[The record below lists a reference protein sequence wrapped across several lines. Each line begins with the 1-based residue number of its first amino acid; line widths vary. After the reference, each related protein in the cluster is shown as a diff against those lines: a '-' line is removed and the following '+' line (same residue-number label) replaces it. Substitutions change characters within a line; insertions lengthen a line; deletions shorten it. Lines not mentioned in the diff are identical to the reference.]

1 MASVVRSS
9 PTRASRRLALSPRLL
24 TLLRRPQQT
33 AVAASTTSKLW
44 NRTLGRVFGS
54 GQLDAAFWEE
64 MEEALVVSDV
74 GIHTATRLVEHVRRL
89 AEDGNL
95 KTAEEVKPVFLGEM
109 NAMFAEAMSQSP
121 RIDSTQGKLIL
132 IVVGVNGSGK
142 TTTIG
147 KLAQLASSA
156 GDEVLIAAGDT
167 FRAGAIRQAEIWA
180 ERAGARCVATQ
191 PGGDPGAVA
200 FDAMRAARASA
211 TDLVIVDTAGRLHT
225 STNLM
230 DELRKVVRII
240 DRERGYYTV
249 RTLLVIDAN
258 SGQNGVAQAKEFGDA
273 VNVNGVVLTKLD
285 SSARGGVALSISG
298 ELGLPIWYVGT
309 GESAGEIAEFDSGEF
324 VQALL
329 P

>member
-1 MASVVRSS
+1 MGQVVRSP

-24 TLLRRPQQT
+24 AMLRRPQQT
-33 AVAASTTSKLW
+33 AAAVSTTSKVW
-44 NRTLGRVFGS
+44 NRTIGRVFGA
-54 GQLDAAFWEE
+54 GGLDATFWEE
-64 MEEALVVSDV
+64 MEEALVLSDV
-74 GIHTATRLVEHVRRL
+74 GIQTAMRLVEQVSRL
-89 AEDGNL
+89 AAEANL
-95 KTAEEVKPVFLGEM
+95 KTAAEVKPVFRSEM
-109 NAMFAEAMSQSP
+109 IAMFTDAMSRSP
-121 RIDSTQGKLIL
+121 RIDSAEGNLIL
-132 IVVGVNGSGK
+132 IMVGVNGSGK

-147 KLAQLASSA
+147 KLSQLASSA
-156 GDEVLIAAGDT
+156 GDDVLIAAGDT

-180 ERAGARCVATQ
+180 ERSGARCVSTQ

-200 FDAMRAARASA
+200 FDAMRAARASE

-230 DELRKVVRII
+230 DELRKVSRII
-240 DRERGYYTV
+240 DRERGEFAV

-258 SGQNGVAQAKEFGDA
+258 SGQNGVVQAKEFGAA

-285 SSARGGVALSISG
+285 SSARGGVALSIAG
-298 ELGLPIWYVGT
+298 DLRLPVWYVGT
-309 GESAGEIAEFDSGEF
+309 GESAGDLAEFDSTEF

>member
-1 MASVVRSS
+1 MALVVRSS

-24 TLLRRPQQT
+24 ALLRRPQQT
-33 AVAASTTSKLW
+33 AAATSTTSKVW
-44 NRTLGRVFGS
+44 NRTLGRIFGS
-54 GQLDAAFWEE
+54 DGLDDAFWDE

-74 GIHTATRLVEHVRRL
+74 GIQTAMRLVNHVRRL
-89 AEDGNL
+89 AEDSNL
-95 KTAEEVKPVFLGEM
+95 KTVAEVKPVFRGEM
-109 NAMFAEAMSQSP
+109 NATFAEAMSKSP
-121 RIDSTQGKLIL
+121 RIDSTRGKLVL

-147 KLAQLASSA
+147 KLAKLASSA

-180 ERAGARCVATQ
+180 ERSGARCVATQ

-200 FDAMRAARASA
+200 FDAMRAARACA

-240 DRERGYYTV
+240 NRERGDYTV

-258 SGQNGVAQAKEFGDA
+258 SGQNGIAQAKEFGEA

-298 ELGLPIWYVGT
+298 ELGLPIWYIGT
-309 GESAGEIAEFDSGEF
+309 GESAGDIAEFDGGEF
-324 VQALL
+324 VEALL